1 MIPITKA
8 IFDESDLAL
17 IQEPLKSGWVVQGP
31 FVKDFERRFSEFTA
45 AKHSIATS
53 SCTTAL
59 HIAVAALG
67 LGPGDEVLVPAFTWV
82 ATANC
87 VEYMGAKPVFVDIDL
102 ETFNI
107 DPDAIE
113 AKITPRTKGIIPVHL
128 FGLAADMGRI
138 MEIAKRHKLWVL
150 EDAAC
155 GFDTWYRGQHV
166 GTFGE
171 FGAFSFHPRKAIT
184 TGEGGMITTA
194 DATRDSLCRTLRD
207 HGASRS
213 DLERHHQKYSFLLA
227 EYHHLGYNFRMT
239 DIQGALGVAQ
249 MQKAQRIMASRR
261 EGAARYDELLAGVE
275 WLRLP
280 FRHADYVHGYQS
292 YVCLFQ
298 PEEPSLAACDRM
310 FDRRNAIMAA
320 MESKGIVTRQGTHA
334 AAHLGYY
341 AGKYGITP
349 ADFPNAYMAERL
361 TITLPLYADMTSDE
375 SAQVRDALLR
385 EFGATAAAQHAV
397 PERAGKP

>member
-8 IFDESDLAL
+8 IFDETDLAL

-31 FVKDFERRFSEFTA
+31 FVRDFEARFSEFTG
-45 AKHSIATS
+45 AKHSVASS

-67 LGPGDEVLVPAFTWV
+67 LKPGDEVLVPGFTWI

-102 ETFNI
+102 KTFNI
-107 DPDAIE
+107 DPDQIE

-128 FGLAADMGRI
+128 FGLSADMSRV
-138 MEIAKRHKLWVL
+138 MEIAKKHKLWVV

-155 GFDTWYRGQHV
+155 GFDTWFQGKHV

-194 DATRDSLCRTLRD
+194 DDTLDALARSLRD
-207 HGASRS
+207 HGATRS
-213 DLERHHQKYSFLLA
+213 DFQRHHQKASFLLA
-227 EYHHLGYNFRMT
+227 EYPHVGYNFRMT

-249 MQKAQRIMASRR
+249 MQKAKRIMASRR
-261 EGAARYDELLAGVE
+261 EGAARYDELLEGLP
-275 WLRLP
+275 WLQLP
-280 FRHADYVHGYQS
+280 FRHKDYVHGYQS
-292 YVCLFQ
+292 YVCLF
-298 PEEPSLAACDRM
+298 EPANATLGAHEAA
-310 FDRRNAIMAA
+310 FERRNAVMAA
-320 MESKGIVTRQGTHA
+320 LEEQQIITRQGTHS
-334 AAHLGYY
+334 AAHTKFY
-341 AGKYGITP
+341 ADTYGITP
-349 ADFPNAYMAERL
+349 KDLPNSYIAERL
-361 TITLPLYADMTSDE
+361 TLTLPLYAGMTAE
-375 SAQVRDALLR
+375 ETGQVCDALQR
-385 EFGATAAAQHAV
+385 AV
-397 PERAGKP
+397 RACR